1 MDGIQSEHIHS
12 SFEDILT
19 SMKASTDNFTL
30 TSANKLFVNKLFNL
44 QEAFTQQ
51 TKKHYHV
58 SAAKCVCL
66 CVCGWVGLLRHPCA
80 PFQWYMGALCTIW
93 RHMHHQ
99 GAMYTVMHKGDYI
112 FF

>member
-58 SAAKCVCL
+58 SDVSFKVNVQNIL
-66 CVCGWVGLLRHPCA
+66 YNLNKSMQLVH
-80 PFQWYMGALCTIW
+80 F
-93 RHMHHQ
+93 
-99 GAMYTVMHKGDYI
+99 D
-112 FF
+112 